1 MSYITLRG
9 LRCATAP
16 QGDDDERERHPEVRA
31 LARLEGCCEAQC
43 VRPSFETRSQARA
56 LLRERECIARARRN
70 LDLMGLMPLA
80 AGFLTEPT
88 FE

>member
-1 MSYITLRG
+1 
-9 LRCATAP
+9 
-16 QGDDDERERHPEVRA
+16 VRA
-31 LARLEGCCEAQC
+31 AILRDARK
-43 VRPSFETRSQARA
+43 SA